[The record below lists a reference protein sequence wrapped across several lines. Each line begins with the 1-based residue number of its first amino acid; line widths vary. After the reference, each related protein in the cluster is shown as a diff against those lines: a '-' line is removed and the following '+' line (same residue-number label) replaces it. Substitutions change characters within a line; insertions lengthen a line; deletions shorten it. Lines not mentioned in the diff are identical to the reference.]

1 MNFVL
6 VFLSINTNMVGCM
19 ATKSIDNH
27 PLTQRSLQFIDIAVN
42 KLTFKSI
49 NMIQSSINYNI
60 VSGFICWNQNIVHMK
75 IQDTWFKWRKWR
87 FRIRDKRW
95 VLLEQNVSSLKGS
108 CLSNIL
114 HFTINFSSTYNINQI
129 RWRSV
134 YIIMIDYGKLPT
146 FYRWCNGS
154 FST

>member
-129 RWRSV
+129 R
-134 YIIMIDYGKLPT
+134 
-146 FYRWCNGS
+146 
-154 FST
+154 